1 MTYTFKLSRRIA
13 ANHLW
18 RVAPALLVLF
28 LAACGAST
36 PTGVTPTPVAPV
48 APAAVPGWLTI
59 SLDTPNSDDGAVQLV
74 VTGPSIEAAEV
85 TAGLDGLASVASSQA
100 WIVVTGAVG
109 DGTIARIRVPDVTK
123 ASLYAVT
130 VQAVAARG
138 SYALGSTSGYR
149 ATAVR

>member
-13 ANHLW
+13 ANHVW
-18 RVAPALLVLF
+18 RVAPALMLLL

-36 PTGVTPTPVAPV
+36 PTGVTPTPVTPV

-59 SLDTPNSDDGAVQLV
+59 SLDTPNANDGAVQLAV
-74 VTGPSIEAAEV
+74 SGPVIEAAEV
-85 TAGLDGLASVASSQA
+85 TGGFDGLATVSATQA

-109 DGTIARIRVPDVTK
+109 DGAVARIRVPDLNK
-123 ASLYAVT
+123 ASQYSVS

-138 SYALGSTSGYR
+138 TYALGSTAGYR